1 MEDKKMDL
9 SIYSNAEASK
19 NKTALL
25 CVFIMNIA
33 FIMAYLVEVVKGA
46 RSILSY
52 ILIVLLALVP
62 SIMSFI
68 VYRGKKDAK
77 AVRYITGTGFM
88 LLYTYIMFTGT
99 TDLTFCYV
107 LIIICIFIVYVDM
120 KYSII
125 ISVLALLVNIVFIVK
140 REVTTG
146 LTAEQVTN
154 AEIVIACLVLF
165 SLFMALAVKKV
176 TQINQANI
184 DKAER
189 ERENIDRLFHTTMQ
203 VADAIRLDIGSASQ
217 EAVSLNQAINTTQH
231 AMEQLTAGTSD
242 TASVIE
248 RQQQSTETINEQI
261 SEVAK
266 ATGMI
271 ADELN
276 STEEKLEQSNT
287 VMNGLLEQVRIS
299 ESSSSLVAT
308 EMNELKEDA
317 AQMQTVMELISSI
330 ASQTG
335 MLALNASI
343 EAARAGESGRGFAV
357 VATEISKLSAQTN
370 EATQDI
376 NKLIGNI
383 VLSIEEVAKAVE
395 SLLECNRRQNEYV
408 DSTAANFEQIHI
420 STQEI
425 AGQAQQLKAAVEA
438 VSTEN
443 QKVVTSIENV
453 SALTEEVTASANE
466 TLESCNYNL
475 TSIAK
480 VSDIMVKLEAEAV
493 KLQQNN

>member
-1 MEDKKMDL
+1 M
-9 SIYSNAEASK
+9 
-19 NKTALL
+19 
-25 CVFIMNIA
+25 
-33 FIMAYLVEVVKGA
+33 
-46 RSILSY
+46 
-52 ILIVLLALVP
+52 
-62 SIMSFI
+62 
-68 VYRGKKDAK
+68 
-77 AVRYITGTGFM
+77 
-88 LLYTYIMFTGT
+88 
-99 TDLTFCYV
+99 
-107 LIIICIFIVYVDM
+107 
-120 KYSII
+120 
-125 ISVLALLVNIVFIVK
+125 
-140 REVTTG
+140 
-146 LTAEQVTN
+146 
-154 AEIVIACLVLF
+154 
-165 SLFMALAVKKV
+165 
-176 TQINQANI
+176 
-184 DKAER
+184 
-189 ERENIDRLFHTTMQ
+189 
-203 VADAIRLDIGSASQ
+203 DIGSASQ

-287 VMNGLLEQVRIS
+287 VMNGLLEQVRIL